1 MAKRNF
7 TMQEMIEI
15 LDKGEDFEAI
25 SYMGRV
31 FPLPMFAVMQALRE
45 GNGIVGL
52 SKYFPE
58 YLTATKLQRQ
68 MKAELLGDVEDDGD
82 EDEDAEE
89 EQPKAKAKKAPAKKA
104 TAKKAAP
111 KKKAPE
117 PEPEDDDEDDDAG
130 EDEGSEYAGKP
141 ATELYKLC
149 KKRGIKAA
157 PRKSAKFYADLLEQA
172 DAKAADAEDED
183 DEDDD
188 WDI

>member
-7 TMQEMIEI
+7 TVQEMVEI

-25 SYMGRV
+25 SYMGRCY
-31 FPLPMFAVMQALRE
+31 PLPMFAIMKALR
-45 GNGIVGL
+45 NGDGL
-52 SKYFPE
+52 IEFSKVFPE

-68 MKAELLGDVEDDGD
+68 MKAELLGDVDVDGDD
-82 EDEDAEE
+82 EDEEEAEE
-89 EQPKAKAKKAPAKKA
+89 EAKPKRKAPAKKAPAKKA
-104 TAKKAAP
+104 AAKKPAKKA
-111 KKKAPE
+111 
-117 PEPEDDDEDDDAG
+117 EPEDDDDDEDDAG
-130 EDEGSEYAGKP
+130 EGSEYEGKP

-157 PRKSAKFYADLLEQA
+157 PRKSAKFYIDLLEQD
-172 DAKAADAEDED
+172 DAKAADAEAEDD